1 MSFYV
6 RLKNMTRFLA
16 VVGAIFCL
24 GMIFPMAATEQ
35 VRGEIDLRISII
47 NGLILFVVV
56 FSLLFYC
63 GFAALHSVSHVE
75 DPGDRMRWV
84 ILTLVFNVVGS
95 LIYYLTKYQDFRA
108 HGLDGLIRPISKSA
122 RSFYR
127 ATPSELKEAEQ
138 DAPSN
143 R

>member
-1 MSFYV
+1 
-6 RLKNMTRFLA
+6 
-16 VVGAIFCL
+16 
-24 GMIFPMAATEQ
+24 MAATEQ
-35 VRGEIDLRISII
+35 VRGDVDLRISII
-47 NGLILFVVV
+47 NGLVHLVLV

-75 DPGDRMRWV
+75 DPGDRMGWIV
-84 ILTLVFNVVGS
+84 ITLVFNVVGS

-108 HGLDGLIRPISKSA
+108 HGLGRLIRPISKGD